1 MIRAIKILAVAVL
14 LLTTNI
20 ISFYLGVDSEADYQ
34 AYKKVIR
41 ETSEVVKSQG
51 EKATPIYTIEIWDNG
66 DVIVKTTQGYI
77 QQAEDNLLIISD
89 KRWEV
94 TE

>member
-1 MIRAIKILAVAVL
+1 MKRAIKILAVAVL

-20 ISFYLGVDSEADYQ
+20 ITFYLGVDSEADYQ
-34 AYKKVIR
+34 ATKKAIK
-41 ETSEVVKSQG
+41 ETADTVQSQG

-94 TE
+94 TK

>member
-1 MIRAIKILAVAVL
+1 MKRAIKILTIAIV
-14 LLTTNI
+14 LLTTNVI
-20 ISFYLGVDSEADYQ
+20 TFYLGVDSEVKYQ
-34 AYKKVIR
+34 TSKKVIK
-41 ETSEVVKSQG
+41 ETSDTVQSQG
-51 EKATPIYTIEIWDNG
+51 EKATPIYTIEMWDNG
-66 DVIVKTTQGYI
+66 DVVVKTTQGYI